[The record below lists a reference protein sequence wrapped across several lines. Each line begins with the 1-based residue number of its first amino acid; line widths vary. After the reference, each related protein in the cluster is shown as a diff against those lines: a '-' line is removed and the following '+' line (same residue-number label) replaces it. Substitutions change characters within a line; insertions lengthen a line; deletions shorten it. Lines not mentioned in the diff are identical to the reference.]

1 VREADQ
7 LIAGALRD
15 IAAEAGLPGP
25 VADAAWRAGRRRRLA
40 TLAASAASVA
50 GAIALALTVVLPLT
64 AAPGPASPAGPPG
77 RLVSITLSPVTP
89 VTPASTGVLAAAAQL
104 LGQRAAQLHLPDTQ
118 ARVSGPDVVLTGPA
132 ADATQLQALARA
144 GVLNFRQVLLY
155 QPYGGTAPAAA
166 SAATYGDVSLVN
178 QHTLALFRKLAC
190 TPGNTSTWKD
200 QVGYATAGDYD
211 NPDTQIVSCDSS
223 GSKYA
228 LDAAK
233 VPGTQISNAV
243 AALST
248 TSNQWDVTLTLKSA
262 GATAF
267 TNLTTEQATKYYP
280 GAQAGNQDDQWLD
293 TIAVVLDGNVI
304 TAPQTASPIPGGIA
318 QIAGNFTRAQAEE
331 LAADLQSGPLPVDFR
346 VSATSTVTPSA
357 SSQAAA
363 G

>member
-1 VREADQ
+1 MKEADQ

-40 TLAASAASVA
+40 TLAASAASIA
-50 GAIALALTVVLPLT
+50 GAIALALTVVLPLA
-64 AAPGPASPAGPPG
+64 AAPGPASPPGPPT
-77 RLVSITLSPVTP
+77 RLVSITLSPAS
-89 VTPASTGVLAAAAQL
+89 PASTHVLAAAAQL
-104 LGQRAAQLHLPDTQ
+104 LRQRAAQLHLPYTQ
-118 ARVSGPDVVLTGPA
+118 AQVYGPDVVLTGPA

-155 QPYGGTAPAAA
+155 QPYGGTAPTAA

-178 QHTLALFRKLAC
+178 QHTLALFRKLVC

-200 QVGYATAGDYD
+200 QVGYASAEDYD

-223 GSKYA
+223 GNKYA
-228 LDAAK
+228 LDVAK

-331 LAADLQSGPLPVDFR
+331 LAADLQSGALPVNFR
-346 VSATSTVTPSA
+346 VSAISTSAPSA